1 MPIGQ
6 RMNDYG
12 NVLNTVNF
20 EVEYGSTIISE
31 VQGRGKEW
39 LYVGSQ
45 DTSYVGVY
53 TIGTRIEHLQ

>member
-53 TIGTRIEHLQ
+53 TFRK